1 MRAQMTVSDSNDD
14 HVDTATPRPPRGS
27 GLYTATWAVLAVTA
41 TGYIGALLLEPEWAA
56 PLITQSLRAE
66 EPSPATP
73 ELVEQ
78 LTGEVNSLRETIA
91 NLERELTEVKA
102 KAAAREVEII
112 NQQKR
117 AEIDPPQAPE
127 EQEPVTAELQ
137 QEEAEMLGPVEAAQ
151 IETASLPARGD
162 SGLRA
167 TDSEPTHSD
176 VSLGHTE
183 AVEQP
188 ADTPTLAAVEEPQER
203 QQPPIEILAVKRK
216 GAEDEPGAA
225 QVELR
230 ETAPALTPP
239 PPPAPVK
246 KVAALS
252 ARPEV
257 PSAGQKDQKAAPV
270 ATASLPRKPPAIV
283 FGPAIVTRAS
293 EAFAIRLD
301 TGPSLDALR
310 SRWRVLSS
318 RHRNTLGDLEPRYLA
333 VGTPGNPSYELLA
346 GPITSLE
353 EASRICALLRDNM
366 VPCSVGGQFDGEAL

>member
-1 MRAQMTVSDSNDD
+1 VAIGNFEGFHRPSTQRPPPSVDRDNGLRGRFGASESVLGRADGPASRAQAMERSRAAMRAQMTVSDSKDD

-188 ADTPTLAAVEEPQER
+188 ADTPTLAAAEEPQER

-225 QVELR
+225 VY
-230 ETAPALTPP
+230 
-239 PPPAPVK
+239 
-246 KVAALS
+246 
-252 ARPEV
+252 
-257 PSAGQKDQKAAPV
+257 
-270 ATASLPRKPPAIV
+270 
-283 FGPAIVTRAS
+283 
-293 EAFAIRLD
+293 
-301 TGPSLDALR
+301 
-310 SRWRVLSS
+310 SR
-318 RHRNTLGDLEPRYLA
+318 
-333 VGTPGNPSYELLA
+333 
-346 GPITSLE
+346 
-353 EASRICALLRDNM
+353 
-366 VPCSVGGQFDGEAL
+366 